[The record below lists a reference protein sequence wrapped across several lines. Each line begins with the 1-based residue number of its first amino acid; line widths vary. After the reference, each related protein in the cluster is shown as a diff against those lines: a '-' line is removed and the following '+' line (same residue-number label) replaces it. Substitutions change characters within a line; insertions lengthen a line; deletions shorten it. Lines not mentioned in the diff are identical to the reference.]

1 MGLLLKG
8 IVVVFSRPKKML
20 MCVILLFAKGKD
32 VIMKGLDMKMR
43 DYCQCTAEH
52 SRLNWVICSIVYSFQ

>member
-1 MGLLLKG
+1 
-8 IVVVFSRPKKML
+8 ML